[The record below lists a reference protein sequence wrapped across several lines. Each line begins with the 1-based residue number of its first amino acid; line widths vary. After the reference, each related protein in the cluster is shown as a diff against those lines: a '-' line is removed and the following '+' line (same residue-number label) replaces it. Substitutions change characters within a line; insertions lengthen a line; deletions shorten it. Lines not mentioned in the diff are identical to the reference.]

1 MIKDYGSQKL
11 PRFRA
16 GLPLVE
22 QVTAERLNDICSM
35 IEACRLQ
42 NGVGYTMNRA
52 SSGTTLSILENA
64 SDRKVKLWNI
74 NFDDDIPLSAL
85 ELSAELFNN
94 LVDIVKSIVPD
105 TPEFQNNI
113 AVYLRQIVG
122 THKTG
127 NAGNANGMSEKIE
140 KLFEPYKKKIE
151 EAINDWLEEH
161 NPATLI
167 RSSIVSFFVSE
178 EKTPN
183 SGDMIW
189 NEEKGLCYVI
199 FKEQEKE
206 NHITYPTE
214 NNLYSIRFELKD
226 KGYFALYL
234 GAIEDVEGFVKSVT
248 DYVNN
253 TVGESIGNYA
263 EAYSNAYLD
272 SVSDSLKALW
282 DDIPEPEQGPPGP
295 QGPKGDKG
303 EDGKDGEKGEKGDK
317 GDKGDTPPPYDDT
330 ILRNLLSQLSNLV
343 DSHTTLINTNI
354 KEIDIYFQ
362 NASA

>member
-1 MIKDYGSQKL
+1 
-11 PRFRA
+11 
-16 GLPLVE
+16 
-22 QVTAERLNDICSM
+22 
-35 IEACRLQ
+35 
-42 NGVGYTMNRA
+42 
-52 SSGTTLSILENA
+52 
-64 SDRKVKLWNI
+64 
-74 NFDDDIPLSAL
+74 
-85 ELSAELFNN
+85 
-94 LVDIVKSIVPD
+94 
-105 TPEFQNNI
+105 
-113 AVYLRQIVG
+113 
-122 THKTG
+122 
-127 NAGNANGMSEKIE
+127 
-140 KLFEPYKKKIE
+140 
-151 EAINDWLEEH
+151 
-161 NPATLI
+161 
-167 RSSIVSFFVSE
+167 
-178 EKTPN
+178 
-183 SGDMIW
+183 MIW

-248 DYVNN
+248 DYVND